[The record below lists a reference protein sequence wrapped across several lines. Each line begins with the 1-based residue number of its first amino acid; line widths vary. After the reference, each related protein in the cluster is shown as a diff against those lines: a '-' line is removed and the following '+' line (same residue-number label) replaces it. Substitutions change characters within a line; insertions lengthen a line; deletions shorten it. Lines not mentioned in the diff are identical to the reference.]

1 MTFIKSRNTLLSSGL
16 ACISREALRYMSGS
30 QPDSEEKLGSPSGS
44 QASPKSENPET
55 ASGLVSGSI
64 SSSDSGNTEIAS
76 GLVTSSQPGTSL
88 PADPTPTMPPK
99 KSKPEEKPALLSD
112 GSNISQWLDS
122 LEDLALLVFGIR
134 KFCLEESNF
143 MLLSATMDRSLTH
156 VIKNSISVDL
166 RPILRDSE
174 SSWDSLETL
183 KKNFHKSVQSRQ
195 FDLLSSLVKL
205 DSAPTPAHFNKF
217 FSIVSELG
225 GLGLHIPLELQ
236 GLFLQVLTQ
245 PPTGTTRT
253 TLNNLILAASEKT
266 DQLGPR
272 DVQVMYNSLITESV
286 DGDGSQN
293 SPFQINQLSAGRR
306 APEGSNGSRNTGQSG
321 SGRRPPFGNDGI
333 GGHQALALDQCGYC
347 RERGHWKRDCPTRP
361 ENRGRTSGGPG
372 LQKNPVG
379 SYAPAIRVAAA
390 DAQGIV
396 DTGATNHSALETLN
410 DKS

>member
-1 MTFIKSRNTLLSSGL
+1 
-16 ACISREALRYMSGS
+16 MSGS

-99 KSKPEEKPALLSD
+99 KSKPEEKPAVAIDEGSPALAKFLSNPQAYVSYISPQLLSD

-183 KKNFHKSVQSRQ
+183 KKNFHKSVR
-195 FDLLSSLVKL
+195 L
-205 DSAPTPAHFNKF
+205 D
-217 FSIVSELG
+217 
-225 GLGLHIPLELQ
+225 
-236 GLFLQVLTQ
+236 
-245 PPTGTTRT
+245 
-253 TLNNLILAASEKT
+253 NLI
-266 DQLGPR
+266 
-272 DVQVMYNSLITESV
+272 
-286 DGDGSQN
+286 
-293 SPFQINQLSAGRR
+293 FSAR
-306 APEGSNGSRNTGQSG
+306 
-321 SGRRPPFGNDGI
+321 
-333 GGHQALALDQCGYC
+333 
-347 RERGHWKRDCPTRP
+347 
-361 ENRGRTSGGPG
+361 
-372 LQKNPVG
+372 
-379 SYAPAIRVAAA
+379 
-390 DAQGIV
+390 
-396 DTGATNHSALETLN
+396 
-410 DKS
+410 

>member
-1 MTFIKSRNTLLSSGL
+1 
-16 ACISREALRYMSGS
+16 
-30 QPDSEEKLGSPSGS
+30 
-44 QASPKSENPET
+44 
-55 ASGLVSGSI
+55 
-64 SSSDSGNTEIAS
+64 
-76 GLVTSSQPGTSL
+76 
-88 PADPTPTMPPK
+88 MPPK
-99 KSKPEEKPALLSD
+99 KSKPEEKPAVAIDEGSPALAKFLSNPQAYVSYISPQLLSD

-122 LEDLALLVFGIR
+122 LEDLALLV
-134 KFCLEESNF
+134 L
-143 MLLSATMDRSLTH
+143 
-156 VIKNSISVDL
+156 
-166 RPILRDSE
+166 
-174 SSWDSLETL
+174 
-183 KKNFHKSVQSRQ
+183 KNFHKSVRSRQ

-396 DTGATNHSALETLN
+396 DTGATNHVSGSFHLLTNVRPLKQSILLN
-410 DKS
+410 LASFDGSVLQHMLVLLVCPRNTQR

>member
-1 MTFIKSRNTLLSSGL
+1 
-16 ACISREALRYMSGS
+16 MSGS

-76 GLVTSSQPGTSL
+76 GLVT
-88 PADPTPTMPPK
+88 
-99 KSKPEEKPALLSD
+99 KPAVAIDEGSPALAKFLSNPQAYVSYVSPQLLSD
-112 GSNISQWLDS
+112 GSNISQWPDS
-122 LEDLALLVFGIR
+122 LEDLALLVFGIC

-183 KKNFHKSVQSRQ
+183 KKNFHKSVRSRQ

-217 FSIVSELG
+217 FLIVSELG

-245 PPTGTTRT
+245 PPTGTTCT

-272 DVQVMYNSLITESV
+272 DIPRDYLSQIYLFHIESV
-286 DGDGSQN
+286 SCVIIYLTK
-293 SPFQINQLSAGRR
+293 SIPSIEQLK
-306 APEGSNGSRNTGQSG
+306 QSV
-321 SGRRPPFGNDGI
+321 
-333 GGHQALALDQCGYC
+333 
-347 RERGHWKRDCPTRP
+347 T
-361 ENRGRTSGGPG
+361 T
-372 LQKNPVG
+372 
-379 SYAPAIRVAAA
+379 
-390 DAQGIV
+390 
-396 DTGATNHSALETLN
+396 
-410 DKS
+410 